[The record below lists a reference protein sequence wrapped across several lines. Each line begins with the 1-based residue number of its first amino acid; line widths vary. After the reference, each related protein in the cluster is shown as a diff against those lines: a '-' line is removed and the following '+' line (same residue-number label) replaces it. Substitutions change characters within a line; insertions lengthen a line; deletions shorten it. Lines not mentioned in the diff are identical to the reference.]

1 MSSSPF
7 IDDTMVVRRV
17 SVPARDVVFLRSVI
31 EASDGVAMLF
41 AEHGGE
47 LCIAA
52 PLSRQAELDR
62 LLADLKLELPFEA
75 VEPGIIEANP
85 KA

>member
-7 IDDTMVVRRV
+7 IDDTMVVRWV
-17 SVPARDVVFLRSVI
+17 SVPACDVVYLRSVI
-31 EASDGVAMLF
+31 EASDGVAQLF
-41 AEHGGE
+41 AERGGE

-52 PLSRQAELDR
+52 PRSRQAELDC

-75 VEPGIIEANP
+75 IEPRIIGADP